1 MKAVSW
7 EAAGLPLFSPPRSDG
22 EGPGW
27 ALRGARETALNLR
40 EAERAPSLTPPGKDG
55 EKKAV
60 LVAEALVK
68 RFGGFV
74 AVDGVSLA
82 VGAGEIAGL
91 IGPNGAGKTTMFDLL
106 AGSQRPDSGR
116 VLIDG
121 RVAGAS
127 PAHRRIAMGLGRTF
141 QIPRPFLDMT
151 LVENVMLGRQ
161 SQFGERILPNWLSG
175 RRVAREER
183 ETHVQAMAWLDFM
196 TLSRLAREP
205 ARKLSGGQRKLL
217 ELARV
222 LMAEPS
228 IILLDEPAAGVNPTL
243 LETIIERIL
252 EINRRGVTFLVIEHN
267 MDMVARLCGRVVVM
281 ASGKRLAEGAPAEV
295 ARDPAVIEAY
305 LGGPAPSPASGRGL
319 G

>member
-1 MKAVSW
+1 MT
-7 EAAGLPLFSPPRSDG
+7 AALLPERTALDLREPARAPPLTPPRKDG
-22 EGPGW
+22 EGNPT
-27 ALRGARETALNLR
+27 R
-40 EAERAPSLTPPGKDG
+40 P
-55 EKKAV
+55 V
-60 LVAEALVK
+60 LAAEALVK

-74 AVDGVSLA
+74 AVDGVSLE
-82 VGAGEIAGL
+82 VRAGEIAGL

-121 RVAGAS
+121 RAAEAS
-127 PAHRRIAMGLGRTF
+127 PAHSRIGMGLGRTF
-141 QIPRPFLDMT
+141 QIPRPFPDMT

-161 SQFGERILPNWLSG
+161 SQLGERILPNWLSG

-183 ETHVQAMAWLDFM
+183 ETHDKAMAWLDFM

-305 LGGPAPSPASGRGL
+305 LGGAP
-319 G
+319 